1 MFGVLY
7 KLYHKKGAFHIFL
20 ISFIVFAI
28 LNIIENVIHYNIGK
42 TSNSNRL
49 DITNPSK
56 KDWKKILITMF
67 IFALLQG
74 ALSLYLY

>member
-1 MFGVLY
+1 MFGILY
-7 KLYHKKGAFHIFL
+7 KLYNKKGAFHIFL

-28 LNIIENVIHYNIGK
+28 LNIVENVIHYNIGK
-42 TSNSNRL
+42 TSNEKL

-56 KDWKKILITMF
+56 EDWKKILITMF

-74 ALSLYLY
+74 ALTLYLY

>member
-1 MFGVLY
+1 MFGILY
-7 KLYHKKGAFHIFL
+7 KLYHKTGAFHIFL

-42 TSNSNRL
+42 TSNCNRL
-49 DITNPSK
+49 QITNPSS
-56 KDWKKILITMF
+56 KDWKKIIITMF

-74 ALSLYLY
+74 ALTLYLY

>member
-1 MFGVLY
+1 VFG
-7 KLYHKKGAFHIFL
+7 F
-20 ISFIVFAI
+20 

-42 TSNSNRL
+42 TSNKKL
-49 DITNPSK
+49 EITNPSK

-74 ALSLYLY
+74 ALTLYLY